1 MSSSKQSHHL
11 SIVSRIHSISHEAE
25 YAYSTK
31 ITCIFSF
38 FLFLKFFLKKKNGFS
53 WKRLFWFRKN
63 DLNIKIYWGIP
74 IPIQSVLTF
83 LNCIYF
89 VKRKTLYI
97 KKTKYSWI
105 WVKYDSS
112 IRQNSETKNAQR
124 VFNSR
129 MSGLLEGKDR
139 SKVQKALTSYTWIFF
154 IQARCEIV

>member
-25 YAYSTK
+25 YAYSK
-31 ITCIFSF
+31 KLLASSLSSYSWNFSW
-38 FLFLKFFLKKKNGFS
+38 KKNGFS

-74 IPIQSVLTF
+74 VPIQSVLTF